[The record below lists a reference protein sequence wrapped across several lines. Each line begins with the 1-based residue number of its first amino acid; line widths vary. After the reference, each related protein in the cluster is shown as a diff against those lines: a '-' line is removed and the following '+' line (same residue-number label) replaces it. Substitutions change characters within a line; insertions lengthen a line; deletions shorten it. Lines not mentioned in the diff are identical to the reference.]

1 MEDGRFHS
9 RLFSEKIEDMGIEEA
24 VTTAKGIS
32 DFGMMA
38 ITAAFFLIL
47 SAWIMIACFKWFK
60 SIINTIIK
68 DNKGT
73 MLELLEETRAQNSML
88 ASMTEGLRP
97 ETQLRIKNIS
107 GAYFDLAKYHVLEI
121 IKRVRKENH
130 IVDHEATA
138 KKIRGLLH
146 NIYEDRNSRFDSFT
160 YRGKKLSTY
169 TSPEWVDKVA
179 FVVEGEIYNESGPN
193 DSRAYTNVSSV
204 YDDIKIDFYHRL
216 NNE

>member
-47 SAWIMIACFKWFK
+47 SAGLMIACFKWFK

-107 GAYFDLAKYHVLEI
+107 GAYFDLAKYHVCEM

-130 IVDHEATA
+130 IIDHEATA
-138 KKIRGLLH
+138 KKIR
-146 NIYEDRNSRFDSFT
+146 
-160 YRGKKLSTY
+160 
-169 TSPEWVDKVA
+169 
-179 FVVEGEIYNESGPN
+179 
-193 DSRAYTNVSSV
+193 
-204 YDDIKIDFYHRL
+204 
-216 NNE
+216 

>member
-1 MEDGRFHS
+1 
-9 RLFSEKIEDMGIEEA
+9 MGIEEA
-24 VTTAKGIS
+24 VTTAKGIN
-32 DFGMMA
+32 DLGMMA

-47 SAWIMIACFKWFK
+47 SAGLMIACFKWFK

-73 MLELLEETRAQNSML
+73 MEELLEETRAQNSML

-107 GAYFDLAKYHVLEI
+107 GAYFDLAKYHVCEM

-130 IVDHEATA
+130 IIDHEATA

-169 TSPEWVDKVA
+169 TSPEWVEKVA
-179 FVVEGEIYNESGPN
+179 LVVESEIYNESGPN
-193 DSRAYTNVSSV
+193 DNRAYTNVSSV